1 MGSVGGHDEE
11 QGSGWMKE
19 NEAGHSTARF
29 VPKVLRSF
37 GSFSFYWDVQLRCN
51 SDKPACPLEI
61 AGFRLYRKGGSLLSL
76 LLLFFFF
83 PHMSLFHWALSVKHR
98 IIKVGKCH

>member
-1 MGSVGGHDEE
+1 VGSVGGHDEE

-51 SDKPACPLEI
+51 SDKPVCPLEI

-76 LLLFFFF
+76 VFLFVCLFVLFFSTRLYFTG
-83 PHMSLFHWALSVKHR
+83 HR

>member
-1 MGSVGGHDEE
+1 
-11 QGSGWMKE
+11 MKE

-51 SDKPACPLEI
+51 SDKPVCPLEI

-76 LLLFFFF
+76 VFLFVCLFVLFFSTRLYFTG
-83 PHMSLFHWALSVKHR
+83 HR